1 MLDESVPVTS
11 AQWTYVEDRTR
22 RPMRLS
28 TLFALLAA
36 DTARRLDAFEQ
47 QLQRRRILKEHQAA
61 VLARR
66 LANWE
71 AIEAQSPYRSKGV
84 H

>member
-1 MLDESVPVTS
+1 MLDEAGPVTS
-11 AQWTYVEDRTR
+11 SQWAYLEDRGR

-28 TLFALLAA
+28 TLFVVLAA

-47 QLQRRRILKEHQAA
+47 QLQRRRIVQEHQAA

-66 LANWE
+66 VAKWE
-71 AIEAQSPYRSKGV
+71 AIEAHSPYRSNEV